1 MAELTMTT
9 FLTLDGVMQAPGAPQ
24 EDTSGDFPH
33 GGWVFPV
40 ADEDMGKVIVEIFA
54 KADAFL
60 LGRTTYDIFSAYWPK
75 VTDPE
80 NPIAGKLNS
89 LPKYVAS
96 RTKSEFSWHNASH
109 LPDVVAG
116 VAELKKRYDREVQ
129 VHGSAGL
136 IQTLLANDLVDEYRL
151 LTFPVTLGR
160 GKRLFGVGT
169 VPRSL
174 SLVRSSTTRSGVALS
189 IYRPAGGLRT
199 GSFAID

>member
-1 MAELTMTT
+1 
-9 FLTLDGVMQAPGAPQ
+9 
-24 EDTSGDFPH
+24 
-33 GGWVFPV
+33 
-40 ADEDMGKVIVEIFA
+40 MGKVIVEIFA

-60 LGRTTYDIFSAYWPK
+60 LKRTTYDIFSAYWPK

-80 NPIAGKLNS
+80 DLIAGKLNT

-96 RTKSEFSWHNASH
+96 RTKSEFSWHNARH

-160 GKRLFGVGT
+160 GKRLFGAGT

-174 SLVRSSTTRSGVALS
+174 SLVRSSTTSSGVVVS
-189 IYRPAGGLRT
+189 IYRPAGDLRT
-199 GSFAID
+199 GSFALD

>member
-1 MAELTMTT
+1 M
-9 FLTLDGVMQAPGAPQ
+9 
-24 EDTSGDFPH
+24 
-33 GGWVFPV
+33 
-40 ADEDMGKVIVEIFA
+40 IVEIFA

-60 LGRTTYDIFSAYWPK
+60 LKRTTYDIFSAYWPK

-80 NPIAGKLNS
+80 DLIAGKLNT

-96 RTKSEFSWHNASH
+96 RTKSEFSWHNARH

-160 GKRLFGVGT
+160 GKRLFGAGT

-174 SLVRSSTTRSGVALS
+174 SLVRSSTTSSGVVVS
-189 IYRPAGGLRT
+189 IYRPAGDLRT
-199 GSFAID
+199 GSFALD